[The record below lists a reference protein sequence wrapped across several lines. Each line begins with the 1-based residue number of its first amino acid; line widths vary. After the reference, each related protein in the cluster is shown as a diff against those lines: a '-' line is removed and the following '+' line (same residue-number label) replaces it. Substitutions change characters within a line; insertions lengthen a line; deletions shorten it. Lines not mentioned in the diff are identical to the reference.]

1 MTIYLY
7 PQNLR
12 TTANLWLWG
21 MRDFVILCVAA
32 LLSVALL
39 FYASMVLPGVV
50 TLCFGF
56 LTIRVEETTMMD
68 YLGWAV
74 RFFLT
79 AQQEYVWR

>member
-12 TTANLWLWG
+12 ATANLWLWG

-32 LLSVALL
+32 LLSVVLL
-39 FYASMVLPGVV
+39 VYASMVLPAAV
-50 TLCFGF
+50 TLF
-56 LTIRVEETTMMD
+56 LTIRVEETTIMD

-79 AQQEYVWR
+79 AQQQYLWR